1 VVGVVV
7 VYPLDTVAG
16 SETEPEGLRLLA
28 KGSVARARMHGV
40 EVWLALG
47 YHVVR
52 QVLADPRFSRAAA
65 AAPGGPVASPAG
77 ANPEF
82 LIGMDPPRHTAIR
95 RLMAAAFGPR
105 RVDGLAPWIRRLAEE
120 LLDGVAAHGK
130 PADLVE
136 LYAEPLPV
144 MVICELL
151 GVPVGDRA
159 LIRRWAGTLV
169 ADTAHTP
176 AEIAE
181 AMAQVNAYL
190 DELIA
195 VRRRDP
201 DDALISALIQTNDDG
216 RYLTAT
222 ELSSNIQLLLIAGH
236 ETTVNQIG
244 NSVVTLFRHP
254 DQARLLADR
263 AELLPRAVPELLRYS
278 RLFSSLLPRVAL
290 EDLTLGE
297 TAIGAGDTVIPM
309 IAVANRDP
317 EVFTDPDRFDI
328 TRTAPAPHLAFG
340 HGPHYC
346 LGAQLAHLEL
356 QVALGALLGRFPTL
370 APATDLADLS
380 WKPGLAMRA
389 LHTLPV
395 TW

>member
-1 VVGVVV
+1 MLVVV
-7 VYPLDTVAG
+7 AYPFDTLAG
-16 SETEPEGLRLLA
+16 SDVEPEGLDLLA
-28 KGSVARARMHGV
+28 QGPVTRARWNGV

-47 YHVVR
+47 YQVVR

-65 AAPGGPVASPAG
+65 AVAGGPVASPAG
-77 ANPEF
+77 TNPEF
-82 LIGMDPPRHTAIR
+82 LISMDPPRHTAIR
-95 RLMAAAFGPR
+95 RLMAAAFSPR
-105 RVDGLAPWIRRLAEE
+105 RVDGLAPWIRRLTEE
-120 LLDGVAAHGK
+120 LLDGVAANGR

-136 LYAEPLPV
+136 LFAEPLPV

-159 LIRRWAGTLV
+159 LIRQWAGTLV
-169 ADTAHTP
+169 ADTAYTP
-176 AEIAE
+176 AQIAE
-181 AMAQVNAYL
+181 AMGQVNAYL

-195 VRRRDP
+195 IRRRDP
-201 DDALISALIQTNDDG
+201 DDALISALIQANDDG
-216 RYLTAT
+216 RHLSAA

-254 DQARLLADR
+254 EQARLLAQRPDLR
-263 AELLPRAVPELLRYS
+263 PRAVDELLRYS
-278 RLFSSLLPRVAL
+278 RLFSSLLPRITL
-290 EDLTLGE
+290 QDLTLGD
-297 TAIGAGDTVIPM
+297 TRISAGDAVIPL

-317 EVFTDPDRFDI
+317 AAFPDPNRFDI
-328 TRTAPAPHLAFG
+328 TRTGPAPHVALG

-346 LGAQLAHLEL
+346 LGAQLAQLEL
-356 QVALGALLGRFPTL
+356 RIALGALLDRFPTL
-370 APATDLADLS
+370 APATDLADLR

-389 LHTLPV
+389 LHNLPV

>member
-1 VVGVVV
+1 MVVD
-7 VYPLDTVAG
+7 YPFDPVAG
-16 SETEPEGLRLLA
+16 SEAEPEGLGLLE
-28 KGSVARARMHGV
+28 KGPVTRARMHGV
-40 EVWLALG
+40 DVWLALG
-47 YHVVR
+47 YHEVR

-65 AAPGGPVASPAG
+65 AGPGGPVASPAG

-105 RVDGLAPWIRRLAEE
+105 RVDGLTPWVRRLTDE
-120 LLDGVAAHGK
+120 LLDAVAAHGK

-136 LYAEPLPV
+136 LLAEPLPV
-144 MVICELL
+144 MVICQLL
-151 GVPVGDRA
+151 GVPVRDRPR
-159 LIRRWAGTLV
+159 IRQWAGTLV

-195 VRRRDP
+195 ARRRNP
-201 DDALISALIQTNDDG
+201 DDALISALIQANDDG
-216 RYLTAT
+216 RHLTPS

-236 ETTVNQIG
+236 ETTVSQIG
-244 NSVVTLFRHP
+244 NCVVTLFRHP
-254 DQARLLADR
+254 VQARLLAERPD
-263 AELLPRAVPELLRYS
+263 LLPRAVDELLRYS
-278 RLFSSLLPRVAL
+278 RLFSSLLPRITL
-290 EDLTLGE
+290 EDVTLGG
-297 TAIGAGDTVIPM
+297 TTISAGEAVIPL

-317 EVFTDPDRFDI
+317 GVFTDPNRFDI
-328 TRTAPAPHLAFG
+328 TRTGPTPHVALG

-356 QVALGALLGRFPTL
+356 RVALGALFGRFRTL
-370 APATDLADLS
+370 APAIDLADLR
-380 WKPGLAMRA
+380 WKSGLAMRS
-389 LHTLPV
+389 LHSLPV